1 MKKMFLLL
9 FNELMVMLLPVQYY
23 LKAAFGFNKNQ
34 FSEILMLVGVG
45 SIVSQVKYIMKLKFP
60 DIHLKEFDIPLC
72 WRLWIILIF
81 HHQSRQHI
89 NIC

>member
-72 WRLWIILIF
+72 RRL
-81 HHQSRQHI
+81 
-89 NIC
+89 